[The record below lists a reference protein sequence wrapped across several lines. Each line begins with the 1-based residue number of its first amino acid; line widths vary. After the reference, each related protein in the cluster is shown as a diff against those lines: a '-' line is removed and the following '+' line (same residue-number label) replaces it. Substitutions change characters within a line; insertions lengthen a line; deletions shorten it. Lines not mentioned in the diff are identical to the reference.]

1 MSNQTKKI
9 LLLGHF
15 HVGKTSLIKRFVQN
29 SFSEEYI
36 TSIGVTIEKKTIEIK
51 GQNLTFIIWDVA
63 GEVSIDRTPP
73 NYLLGCEGIIYVF
86 DLSRP
91 STWQNMQE
99 QYDKIQSKFPFEPI
113 KIVGNKSD
121 LLRKKEIEEVVS
133 KLTLNVDFLCS
144 AKTGQNVEELFQDLG
159 LSML

>member
-91 STWQNMQE
+91 STWENLQE
-99 QYDKIQSKFPFEPI
+99 Q
-113 KIVGNKSD
+113 
-121 LLRKKEIEEVVS
+121 
-133 KLTLNVDFLCS
+133 
-144 AKTGQNVEELFQDLG
+144 
-159 LSML
+159 